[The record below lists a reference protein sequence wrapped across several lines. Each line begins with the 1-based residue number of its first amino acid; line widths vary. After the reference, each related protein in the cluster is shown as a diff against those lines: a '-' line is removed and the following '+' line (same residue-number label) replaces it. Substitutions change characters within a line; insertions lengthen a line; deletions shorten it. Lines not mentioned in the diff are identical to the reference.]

1 MKSEEARIA
10 EAIAALTAR
19 LESWRVD
26 DAREKATEYVRDMIR
41 NGWRPRALSVV
52 RADTGKP
59 DLVCL
64 PTPEYQAARTQL
76 APPLLPRAAK
86 DRREWV
92 PETDESDQQEAS
104 DE

>member
-19 LESWRVD
+19 LESWQVD

-52 RADTGKP
+52 RADTGRP
-59 DLVCL
+59 DLICL

-86 DRREWV
+86 DRREVV
-92 PETDESDQQEAS
+92 PEREVTEPSE
-104 DE
+104 ETT